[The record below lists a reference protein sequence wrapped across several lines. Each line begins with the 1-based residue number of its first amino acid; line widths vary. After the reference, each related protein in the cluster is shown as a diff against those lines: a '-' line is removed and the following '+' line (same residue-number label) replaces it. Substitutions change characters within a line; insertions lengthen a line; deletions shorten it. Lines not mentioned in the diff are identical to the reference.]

1 MSRFPRRLNRI
12 LIASALAAGMAGGI
26 AAIPASASS
35 SSSVARMSVT
45 PDDTWLAG
53 EYYSLYACQQA
64 GARGVRAGKWTNYI
78 CYPDLVKV
86 NVYWLDVTDEGL
98 Q

>member
-1 MSRFPRRLNRI
+1 LSRIPRKVSGI

-26 AAIPASASS
+26 AAIPASASTS
-35 SSSVARMSVT
+35 ATRSSVT
-45 PDDTWLAG
+45 PNDTWLAG
-53 EYYSLYACQQA
+53 EYYSLFACQQA